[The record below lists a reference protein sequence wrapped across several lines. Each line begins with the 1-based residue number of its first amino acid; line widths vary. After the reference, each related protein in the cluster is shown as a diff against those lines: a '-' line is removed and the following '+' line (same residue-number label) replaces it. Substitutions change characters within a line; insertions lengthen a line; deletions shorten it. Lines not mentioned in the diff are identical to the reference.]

1 MSRFGAVQN
10 LRHTQEFVW
19 DFAVDGGGTGAI
31 DLGDLPL
38 GAVVVN
44 AVGVVETA
52 CTSGGSATVI
62 LGTTDDD
69 NGFIASVAVAALG
82 ANTTHGNSVATNQ
95 PKTNDDASRDVVMTI
110 GTAALT
116 AGKIRFI
123 LEYYIPSNVTQ
134 SE

>member
-1 MSRFGAVQN
+1 MAFGAAPN
-10 LRHTQEFVW
+10 ARHTQEFLY
-19 DFAVDGGGTGAI
+19 DFAVQGGSTGAI

-69 NGFIASVAVAALG
+69 NGFVASVAVAALT
-82 ANTTHGNSVATNQ
+82 ANSTHGNSVAANQ
-95 PKTNDDASRDVVMTI
+95 PITNDAASRDVVMTI

-116 AGKIRFI
+116 AGKIRWVV
-123 LEYYIPSNVTQ
+123 EYYIPSNKTL